1 MKALQAS
8 QYIGLLPGS
17 PSELQILQWS
27 PWWLK
32 LYQYNRT
39 TRTTHHTPPWPQV
52 LDCNSNLLSGFSL
65 CSAGTRRREPW
76 KRGCTN
82 GKSLK
87 SGVGVWGGQRQ
98 AWTFMGDVMRPSSHI
113 KKSSGFI
120 IELSGA
126 ISGLK
131 SIRLTRDFDFSYKYN

>member
-27 PWWLK
+27 PSWLK

-39 TRTTHHTPPWPQV
+39 TRTTHHTPPWPQD

-65 CSAGTRRREPW
+65 CSAGTGRREPW
-76 KRGCTN
+76 ERGCTN

-131 SIRLTRDFDFSYKYN
+131 SIRLTRDFNFNYKCN

>member
-27 PWWLK
+27 PSWLK

-65 CSAGTRRREPW
+65 CSAGTGRREPW
-76 KRGCTN
+76 ERGCTN

-87 SGVGVWGGQRQ
+87 SGGVGRGKHGRHGRCHETIV
-98 AWTFMGDVMRPSSHI
+98 
-113 KKSSGFI
+113 
-120 IELSGA
+120 
-126 ISGLK
+126 
-131 SIRLTRDFDFSYKYN
+131 SYQEKLWVHNCTEWCNFWSEIHTPNT

>member
-27 PWWLK
+27 PSWLK
-32 LYQYNRT
+32 RYQYNRT

-52 LDCNSNLLSGFSL
+52 SDCNSNLLSGFSL
-65 CSAGTRRREPW
+65 CSAGTGRREPW
-76 KRGCTN
+76 ERGCTN

-98 AWTFMGDVMRPSSHI
+98 AWTFMEDVMRPSSHI

-131 SIRLTRDFDFSYKYN
+131 SIRLTRDFNFNYKCN